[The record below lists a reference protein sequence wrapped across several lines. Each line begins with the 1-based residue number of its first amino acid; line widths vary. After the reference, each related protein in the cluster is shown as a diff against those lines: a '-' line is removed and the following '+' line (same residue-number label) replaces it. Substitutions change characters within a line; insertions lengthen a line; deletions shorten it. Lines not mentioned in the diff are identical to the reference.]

1 MPERDEADV
10 RAAILRAAK
19 TMHRIGLVSGTAGN
33 VSGRLDDERVVMTP
47 SSIAYEP
54 MTLDDLVVVDLDGNV
69 VEGTRSATTEKSLH
83 LGSFAAYPEVGG
95 VLHCHPVHASMFALL
110 HEPIPACVEEFVV
123 FIGGEVPVGDYRV
136 TGSDELADEVTRL
149 LADRSAMLMANHG
162 LVCVGKSVD
171 DALHTAEVVEHNAR
185 IIAGARTMGTIV
197 PLPEK
202 TNTDFASV
210 YDYVR
215 QNTWRPA
222 EG

>member
-1 MPERDEADV
+1 
-10 RAAILRAAK
+10 
-19 TMHRIGLVSGTAGN
+19 MHRMGLVSGTAGN

-54 MTLDDLVVVDLDGNV
+54 MQLDDLVVVDLDGNV
-69 VEGTRSATTEKSLH
+69 LEGHRSATTEKVLH
-83 LGSFAAYPEVGG
+83 LGSYRAYPEVSG

-123 FIGGEVPVGDYRV
+123 FVGGEVPCGDYRV
-136 TGSDELADEVTRL
+136 TGTDELADEVTRL

-162 LVCVGKSVD
+162 LVCVGKSVA

-185 IIAGARTMGTIV
+185 IIAGARAIGEIV

-202 TNTDFASV
+202 TNTDFANV
-210 YDYVR
+210 YAYVR
-215 QNTWRPA
+215 SSTWRTTD